1 MGYTHFH
8 LARRGEMTDYPCA
21 RDVLVATFFVLGIVS
36 PVKELTISMSDL
48 QRNMINYMVVCV
60 NDYADRHGLSYVET
74 FDYLLRNKGLDF
86 LEDCY
91 DAEHTLSLDTALDD
105 LDAICKRNEGL
116 VA

>member
-1 MGYTHFH
+1 MQMCFIFINSKSPLEASGGIGYTSSV
-8 LARRGEMTDYPCA
+8 LSVNRRGDSKIME
-21 RDVLVATFFVLGIVS
+21 
-36 PVKELTISMSDL
+36 TIMSDL

-60 NDYADRHGLSYVET
+60 NDYADRHGLSYAET

>member
-1 MGYTHFH
+1 
-8 LARRGEMTDYPCA
+8 
-21 RDVLVATFFVLGIVS
+21 
-36 PVKELTISMSDL
+36 MSDL
-48 QRNMINYMVVCV
+48 RRNMINYMVVCV
-60 NDYADRHGLSYVET
+60 NDYADRHGLAYAEA

-105 LDAICKRNEGL
+105 LDAVCKRNEGR

>member
-1 MGYTHFH
+1 MWHTIFVLPIKGEITDCPCGRVAFSRPD
-8 LARRGEMTDYPCA
+8 RRGGSKIEEM
-21 RDVLVATFFVLGIVS
+21 IV
-36 PVKELTISMSDL
+36 SDL

-60 NDYADRHGLSYVET
+60 NDYADRHGLSYAET

>member
-1 MGYTHFH
+1 MQMCFIFINSKSPLAASGGIGYTISV
-8 LARRGEMTDYPCA
+8 LSVNRRGDSKIME
-21 RDVLVATFFVLGIVS
+21 
-36 PVKELTISMSDL
+36 TIMSDL

-60 NDYADRHGLSYVET
+60 NDYADRHGLSYAET

>member
-1 MGYTHFH
+1 
-8 LARRGEMTDYPCA
+8 MTDYP
-21 RDVLVATFFVLGIVS
+21 RGRVVLLAPTFCVRRYRNR
-36 PVKELTISMSDL
+36 KKTMSDR

-60 NDYADRHGLSYVET
+60 NDYADRHGLPYAET

-105 LDAICKRNEGL
+105 LDAICKRNEEL